1 MITDYFDAGA
11 ARYPDRTFLQSATQ
25 QLSYDDV
32 VVASHAIAHGLTQEG
47 LGGGTIGILSPN
59 HPSGFVAML
68 GVLRAGATYVPLN
81 ARDAVD
87 DLIWFMR
94 FTGLSALI
102 YHEQYLPYLD
112 RIESEVPTLK
122 TCIALN
128 EQGTT
133 GPSIEAWQRDHA
145 GQTCD
150 TRRGLDD
157 VALIKSSGGTTGR
170 PKAILQTHRSL
181 LSAYRIANQF
191 CPPEKDPVHLVVAPL
206 THAAGATAMGLSA
219 FGTRNVMAPST
230 DPAVILELI
239 ERERVTHIFLPP
251 TMIYR
256 ILAHPDTRRRDCSS
270 LEYVIYGAAP
280 MSVDKLKEGLALW
293 GQVFVQ
299 FYGQAEAPGVITCL
313 ARKDH
318 YLSDDP
324 AAVKHLQSAGRP
336 TGACEVVLMDDDG
349 NIVAPGER
357 GEIVARGEL
366 VSPGYL
372 NNPEAN
378 AEAHRFGWHHTG
390 DIGVFDESGYLYV
403 VDRKKDMVISGGF
416 NIYPSEIEQLIW
428 SHPAVQDCAV
438 VGVPD
443 ADWGERLTAVVELK
457 PGGHATAE
465 DITQMCRSRFGG
477 LKTPKQVEF
486 WQTLPRSA
494 VGKVLKK
501 DVRAR
506 LAGAGADTATV

>member
-47 LGGGTIGILSPN
+47 LGGGIIGILSPN

-94 FTGLSALI
+94 FTGLTALI

-112 RIESEVPTLK
+112 RIQSEVPTLK

-191 CPPEKDPVHLVVAPL
+191 CPPERDPVHLVVAPL

-256 ILAHPDTRRRDCSS
+256 ILAHPDARRRDCSS

-336 TGACEVVLMDDDG
+336 TGACEVVLMDDNG

-457 PGGHATAE
+457 PEGHATAE
-465 DITQMCRSRFGG
+465 DITQMCRARFGG

-506 LAGAGADTATV
+506 LAGADTATA

>member
-11 ARYPDRTFLQSATQ
+11 ARYPERAFLQSDTLR
-25 QLSYDDV
+25 LSYQDV

-47 LGGGTIGILSPN
+47 LANGTIGILSPN
-59 HPSGFVAML
+59 HPDGFVAML
-68 GVLRAGATYVPLN
+68 GILRAGATYVPLN
-81 ARDAVD
+81 ARDHIE

-94 FTGLSALI
+94 FTEMSALV
-102 YHEQYLPYLD
+102 YHEQYLPHID
-112 RIESEVPTLK
+112 RIRSEVPTL
-122 TCIALN
+122 TACIVFDD
-128 EQGTT
+128 GTAAEHST
-133 GPSIEAWQRDHA
+133 EAWKRDHR
-145 GQTCD
+145 GQSCN
-150 TRRGLDD
+150 TRRDID
-157 VALIKSSGGTTGR
+157 SIALIKASGGTTGR
-170 PKAILQTHRSL
+170 PKAIMQSHRCL
-181 LSAYRIANQF
+181 LAAYRIVNQF
-191 CPPEKDPVHLVVAPL
+191 TAPAKDPVHLVVAPL

-239 ERERVTHIFLPP
+239 EREQVTHIFLPP

-256 ILAHPDTRRRDCSS
+256 LLAHPDAQTRDCSS

-280 MSVDKLKEGLALW
+280 MSVNKLEEGLKLW

-299 FYGQAEAPGVITCL
+299 FYGQSEAPGVITCL
-313 ARKDH
+313 TRQDH
-318 YLSDDP
+318 SLSD
-324 AAVKHLQSAGRP
+324 AAVGHLASAGRP
-336 TGACEVVLMDDDG
+336 TGACEVALMDDDG
-349 NIVAPGER
+349 RFVPAGER
-357 GEIVARGEL
+357 GEIVVRGEL
-366 VSPGYL
+366 VCPGYL
-372 NNPEAN
+372 NNAEAD

-403 VDRKKDMVISGGF
+403 VDRSKDIVISGGF

-443 ADWGERLTAVVELK
+443 DDWGERLTVVVELK
-457 PGGHATAE
+457 PESEVTAE
-465 DITQMCRSRFGG
+465 SIIAMCRNRFGS

-486 WQTLPRSA
+486 WETLPRSS

-501 DVRAR
+501 DVRAKII
-506 LAGAGADTATV
+506 AASIGTD

>member
-1 MITDYFDAGA
+1 MITDHFDAGA
-11 ARYPDRTFLQSATQ
+11 ARYPEQTFLQSGTVR
-25 QLSYDDV
+25 LSYQDV
-32 VVASHAIAHGLTQEG
+32 VAASHAIAHGLTEEG
-47 LGGGTIGILSPN
+47 LDSGNIGILSPN
-59 HPSGFVAML
+59 HPDGFVAML
-68 GVLRAGATYVPLN
+68 GILRAGATYVPLN
-81 ARDAVD
+81 ARDQIE

-94 FTGLSALI
+94 FTEMSALV
-102 YHEQYLPYLD
+102 YHGQYLPHID
-112 RIESEVPTLK
+112 RIRSEVPTL
-122 TCIALN
+122 TACIAFD
-128 EQGTT
+128 EHTAAGTST
-133 GPSIEAWQRDHA
+133 EAWKRDHS

-150 TRRGLDD
+150 TRRELDD
-157 VALIKSSGGTTGR
+157 IALIKSSGGTTGR
-170 PKAILQTHRSL
+170 PKAIVQSHRCL

-191 CPPEKDPVHLVVAPL
+191 TAPAKEPVHLVVAPL

-219 FGTRNVMAPST
+219 FGTRNVLAPSA

-239 ERERVTHIFLPP
+239 EREQVTHIFLPP

-256 ILAHPDTRRRDCSS
+256 ILAHPDAQTRDCSS

-280 MSVDKLKEGLALW
+280 MSVDKLREGMALW

-299 FYGQAEAPGVITCL
+299 FYGQSEAPGVITCL
-313 ARKDH
+313 SRQDH

-324 AAVKHLQSAGRP
+324 AAVKHLASAGRP
-336 TGACEVVLMDDDG
+336 TGACEVALMDDDG
-349 NIVAPGER
+349 NFVPAGQR

-366 VSPGYL
+366 VCPGYL

-403 VDRKKDMVISGGF
+403 VDRTKDVVISGGF

-443 ADWGERLTAVVELK
+443 DDWGERLTAVIELK
-457 PGGHATAE
+457 PESDVTAGSIAE
-465 DITQMCRSRFGG
+465 MCRNRFGSM
-477 LKTPKQVEF
+477 KTPKQVEF
-486 WQTLPRSA
+486 WPTLPRSS

-501 DVRAR
+501 DVRAKLIAANMR
-506 LAGAGADTATV
+506 TD